1 MPSAASMIFHRRSA
15 SASIQS
21 AGRSSSVDTSSYSN
35 ELMAY
40 LSIPSVLADRSQ
52 RSLRHSYAKYKAFL
66 TAIPILDKK
75 WENGELP
82 YPRKPTSEQVI
93 ETMQSKTFW
102 YQYIRKFFPRVS
114 EYPDMVAWLEN
125 TEDAPFDVEVWG
137 VEKAQYGF
145 VDLDMWLRNEG
156 KGLVLEGKSRKGK
169 GRERAVSIDQGQ
181 GSRKHKTKGKG
192 RKEKKSP
199 VKGGK

>member
-125 TEDAPFDVEVWG
+125 TEDAQSDVEVWG

-145 VDLDMWLRNEG
+145 VDLDVWLRNEG
-156 KGLVLEGKSRKGK
+156 KGLEKKSKKAKGK
-169 GRERAVSIDQGQ
+169 ERAVSPEKEK
-181 GSRKHKTKGKG
+181 GSRKHKTQEKG
-192 RKEKKSP
+192 RKEKKSSI
-199 VKGGK
+199 KGGK